1 MAVTYVISNRILLSD
16 KGDSRDKINA
26 INSKI
31 STFGGTYIFFD
42 KDVFYFGGLHLSC
55 ITYDTANFIDYN
67 TNVVYKFPLANFS
80 EKFLFSMLIA
90 YLVEC
95 KKSLTKKAF
104 DEIVKDLEE
113 KFA

>member
-42 KDVFYFGGLHLSC
+42 KDVFYFGGLHLSY
-55 ITYDTANFIDYN
+55 ISYDTANFIDYN
-67 TNVVYKFPLANFS
+67 TYVEYEFPLFDFS

-90 YLVEC
+90 YLNEC
-95 KKSLTKKAF
+95 KESLTKKAF